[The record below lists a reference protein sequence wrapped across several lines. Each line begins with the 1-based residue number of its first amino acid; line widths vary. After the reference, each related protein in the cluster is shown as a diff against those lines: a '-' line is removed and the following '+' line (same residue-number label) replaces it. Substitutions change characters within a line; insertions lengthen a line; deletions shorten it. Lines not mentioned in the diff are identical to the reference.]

1 METLLVEKKTS
12 HWDVTIN
19 RPKVLNA
26 LNQQVIEELTAVV
39 ADAAK
44 DAGVRA
50 LVLRGAGDKAFVA
63 GADIA
68 AMREMNAQDALKFA
82 RKGQALTTAL
92 ESAPFVTIAVVHG
105 FALGGGCEL
114 AMACDVVLATT
125 AARFGQPEVDL
136 GLIAGFG
143 GTQRLVKRV
152 GPAVAMDI
160 LCCGR
165 KISGEEAVRFGLAA
179 QVVAPGEETAALE
192 KMLAGVNKAGPHA
205 LRETKRLVREAMDM
219 PLAVGLSSE
228 AASFAACFAGDEAK
242 EGLGAFLEKRKA
254 GFSR

>member
-1 METLLVEKKTS
+1 METLLVEKKAT
-12 HWDVTIN
+12 HWDVTVN

-26 LNQQVIEELTAVV
+26 LNQTVIAELTQVV

-44 DAGVRA
+44 DATVRA

-68 AMREMNAQDALKFA
+68 AMREMSAQDALVFA

-92 ESAPFVTIAVVHG
+92 EQAPFVTVAVVHG

-152 GPAVAMDI
+152 GPTVAMDI

-165 KISGEEAVRFGLAA
+165 KLSGEEAARLGLVA
-179 QVVAPGEETAALE
+179 QVVAPGEEQAALD
-192 KMLAGVNKAGPHA
+192 KILAGIGKAGPKA
-205 LRETKRLVREAMDM
+205 LRETKRLVREAQDM

-228 AASFAACFAGDEAK
+228 AASFAATFAGDEAR

-254 GFSR
+254 SFSQ